1 MLDSHDQR
9 GYLALRKQFGPL
21 TTRTSQD
28 RLAATYRFI
37 LRQID
42 GFANRGD
49 GNDWK
54 RCLVCGIAWSDGAI
68 AVSTRQLSLLIGR
81 SKSSINTGLQ
91 AVGTSP
97 ASVDRVRLLLRTFPI
112 FLGNCAGIR
121 QWTIRAMAP
130 PPAAKELAIASS
142 SALWNQNEIDDLE
155 DFRIRDDPTDDWQ
168 TGPAHFNLSD

>member
-21 TTRTSQD
+21 TARTSRD
-28 RLAATYRFI
+28 RLAAIYRSI

-42 GFANRGD
+42 GFANRRD

-54 RCLVCGIAWSDGAI
+54 RCLVCGIAWSDGNI

-81 SKSSINTGLQ
+81 SKPSINAGLK
-91 AVGTSP
+91 AVGTVP
-97 ASVDRVRLLLRTFPI
+97 ASGDRVRLLLRTFPI

-121 QWTIRAMAP
+121 QWTIRTVARP
-130 PPAAKELAIASS
+130 QAAKELGIASYS
-142 SALWNQNEIDDLE
+142 GLWNQNEIDDLE
-155 DFRIRDDPTDDWQ
+155 DFRISDDPTDDWQ
-168 TGPAHFNLSD
+168 TGPARLDLYN